1 MVLKKYQ
8 VPGTVPSGKSP
19 KSEPYRTVP
28 CRTMQWKS
36 AISQAVVP
44 TCFKATTIIPVPK
57 KSSPSCFNDYRP
69 VALTPIP
76 MKCFERLVMQHIKSV
91 LPPSLDPFQFA
102 YRSNRSTDDAIA
114 TALHPAL
121 THLDKKDSY
130 VRMLFIDFSSAFNT
144 IIPQQLT
151 HKLAQLAHLFVQLV
165 VGLSDRK
172 TSGSTGR
179 H

>member
-1 MVLKKYQ
+1 MTPPGDQVMTLSSDSMRRSLSRINARKAPGPDNIPGRVLRDCA
-8 VPGTVPSGKSP
+8 VELTDVFTDIFNISL
-19 KSEPYRTVP
+19 
-28 CRTMQWKS
+28 
-36 AISQAVVP
+36 SQAVVP

-114 TALHPAL
+114 TALHPAAL
-121 THLDKKDSY
+121 LIWTKKTH
-130 VRMLFIDFSSAFNT
+130 M
-144 IIPQQLT
+144 
-151 HKLAQLAHLFVQLV
+151 
-165 VGLSDRK
+165 
-172 TSGSTGR
+172 SGCCS
-179 H
+179 